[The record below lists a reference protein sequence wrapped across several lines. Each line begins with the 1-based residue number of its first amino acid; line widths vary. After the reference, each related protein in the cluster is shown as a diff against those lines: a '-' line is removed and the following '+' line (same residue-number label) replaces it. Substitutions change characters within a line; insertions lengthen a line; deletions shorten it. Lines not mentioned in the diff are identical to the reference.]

1 MMLLD
6 YTKVEC
12 IILGA
17 IKFEIPQKL
26 TKYKA
31 KEKNVWG
38 GKKNTLQSRLFF
50 RNMKLDGCHNTICY
64 LDLT

>member
-17 IKFEIPQKL
+17 INFEIPQKL

-38 GKKNTLQSRLFF
+38 GGGKEHTPIQIIFSKYETRW
-50 RNMKLDGCHNTICY
+50 MP
-64 LDLT
+64 